1 MASEL
6 LKNRALIQKLK
17 EPEVPTVKLALKNYS
32 HYQNLSHKN
41 F

>member
-17 EPEVPTVKLALKNYS
+17 EPEVPRVKFNLAS
-32 HYQNLSHKN
+32 TG